1 MRSFVSKN
9 LMFLLILLM
18 LIQPVQAQ
26 AYSEVRDDALVC
38 MDATQKFEKKYQIK
52 EHLLTTI
59 SSVETGRWNAK
70 TKQKVAWP
78 WTVNAQGKG
87 TYFETKA
94 QAVRE
99 VKRLQKRVSKA
110 STSVVCKLTW
120 HITQMLSRVSKKHL
134 TPKKTLNTGQNF

>member
-70 TKQKVAWP
+70 TKQKLLGRGP
-78 WTVNAQGKG
+78 
-87 TYFETKA
+87 
-94 QAVRE
+94 
-99 VKRLQKRVSKA
+99 
-110 STSVVCKLTW
+110 
-120 HITQMLSRVSKKHL
+120 
-134 TPKKTLNTGQNF
+134 